1 LEVNNILQ
9 EWLSQERTDAAKHLA
24 RRLEWLKRQEEVQK
38 EEDKEDEYNKSV
50 IILAIPGGVIVID
63 DIIAPELG
71 IKLDVVVSRKIGAPF
86 NPELAIGAVM
96 QEDSYF
102 LNEVAD
108 TINVPQDYIDSQ
120 IGEQVK
126 EIERWPLPQVTADIR
141 PDDGPV
147 LMQIEY
153 IVDGAK
159 SKDFKFAIEELKNCP
174 SERWSDKLGCIS

>member
-1 LEVNNILQ
+1 MQ
-9 EWLSQERTDAAKHLA
+9 EWLFQERTDAAKHLA
-24 RRLEWLKRQEEVQK
+24 RRLERLKRQEEVQK

-50 IILAIPGGVIVID
+50 IILAIPGGGVVIG
-63 DIIAPELG
+63 DIIASELG
-71 IKLDVVVSRKIGAPF
+71 IKFDVVVSRKIGAPF

-126 EIERWPLPQVTADIR
+126 EIDRR
-141 PDDGPV
+141 PINFRGV
-147 LMQIEY
+147 
-153 IVDGAK
+153 
-159 SKDFKFAIEELKNCP
+159 KDTITNYKVKQLY
-174 SERWSDKLGCIS
+174 

>member
-1 LEVNNILQ
+1 
-9 EWLSQERTDAAKHLA
+9 
-24 RRLEWLKRQEEVQK
+24 
-38 EEDKEDEYNKSV
+38 
-50 IILAIPGGVIVID
+50 
-63 DIIAPELG
+63 
-71 IKLDVVVSRKIGAPF
+71 
-86 NPELAIGAVM
+86 M

-102 LNEVAD
+102 LKEVAD

-159 SKDFKFAIEELKNCP
+159 SKDFEFAIEELKNCP